1 VRTNPKKVLAISY
14 DTGLAKEFL
23 DTWAALFNREL
34 LGLKEEKIA
43 MLETLDNANK
53 RYYDGNLRNKE
64 GKINLFKL
72 HLTDDCKNQ
81 LLLNGNGEL
90 EIAFHDFLGGN
101 FIRHFAKKVLESQQ
115 NALEYKKELAS
126 SKENESFTFS
136 DMKKLLVKG
145 NKSEAK
151 VGDQCVKNQTYVF
164 CDVHNV
170 IRPPTVHAVLYFNK
184 DQDESLVQKEKGHAG
199 GRVDFC
205 ALPALSPSRAPPPTT
220 PVTLVRVS
228 VASAGGGAL
237 VCKKHPL
244 ALGPAQDLFDVRYV
258 GEDEEGGGWGESALG
273 MRPSSTTRRRG
284 GSAMCSAVLIRGS
297 VSCSPLDAK
306 ICS

>member
-1 VRTNPKKVLAISY
+1 MRTNPKKVLAISY

-164 CDVHNV
+164 CDAHNV
-170 IRPPTVHAVLYFNK
+170 IRPPAVQAVLYFNK
-184 DQDESLVQKEKGHAG
+184 DQDESLFQKKKGHAG
-199 GRVDFC
+199 GRADFC
-205 ALPALSPSRAPPPTT
+205 ALPALFPSLAPPPTT
-220 PVTLVRVS
+220 PVTMVRVS

-244 ALGPAQDLFDVRYV
+244 ALGSAQDLFDVRYV

-273 MRPSSTTRRRG
+273 MRRFKHHKKTRGQRH
-284 GSAMCSAVLIRGS
+284 V
-297 VSCSPLDAK
+297 
-306 ICS
+306 